1 VTILQYAEKINHFS
15 GDNFFRSA
23 SYTIE
28 VVCAEPFSDQKEKLR
43 SVETKIIAK
52 RSELSKFE
60 SEYREVCSSL

>member
-1 VTILQYAEKINHFS
+1 MTILQFAEKINHFS
-15 GDNFFRSA
+15 GDNFFKSA

-28 VVCAEPFSDQKEKLR
+28 IVCAEPFSDQKEKLR

-60 SEYREVCSSL
+60 SKYRELCSCL

>member
-1 VTILQYAEKINHFS
+1 MTILQYAEKINHFS

-43 SVETKIIAK
+43 SVETKLIAK